1 MSGAVHQKVA
11 THLGK
16 IQIAGDQI
24 QTAGEIV
31 LVREILK
38 HQDKGKI
45 NYPGVAGRGRPSLY
59 GGVPKILFE
68 LTKAHQVRP
77 ASPGSIY
84 RGGLGMIAIL
94 VIIGTR
100 YACHIDD
107 KGD

>member
-45 NYPGVAGRGRPSLY
+45 NYQGVTGRGRSRGFFESVHGRSASWTETDDGPNKFR
-59 GGVPKILFE
+59 PKRTE
-68 LTKAHQVRP
+68 AD
-77 ASPGSIY
+77 A
-84 RGGLGMIAIL
+84 
-94 VIIGTR
+94 
-100 YACHIDD
+100 
-107 KGD
+107 